1 MQELTK
7 RILSGACIGPVVLL
21 LFFFLP
27 TRWLFLFLFIVACLA
42 TYELTSISGS
52 KQKFL
57 VGILAVLSVIPLH
70 GASLSAFIFWL
81 MFSPL
86 VFLIYRVIASGG
98 DAQGVSDEIAAQ
110 VTVLLL
116 AQIFV
121 VLPIFYLYRLRE
133 ANLYFPIILVVT
145 IWASDTGA
153 YFIGKTFG
161 KKRLAPRISPKKTY
175 AGLFGALFG
184 GAVLTLAFGKL
195 LGINL
200 FESIVVGVM
209 VGLLGQLGDIFESIV
224 KRVYNVKDSSG
235 LIPGHGGMLDRIDSF
250 LFSAP
255 FFYHYLV
262 GFAK

>member
-7 RILSGACIGPVVLL
+7 RILSGASIGPVVLL

-27 TRWLFLFLFIVACLA
+27 ARWLFLFLFIVACLA
-42 TYELTSISGS
+42 TSELISISGA

-57 VGILAVLSVIPLH
+57 VGALAVLSVIPLY
-70 GASLSAFIFWL
+70 GGSLSAFIFWL

-86 VFLIYRVIASGG
+86 VFLIYRMIASGE
-98 DAQGVSDEIAAQ
+98 DTQGVNEDMAGQ
-110 VTVLLL
+110 VTVLI
-116 AQIFV
+116 ASQIFII
-121 VLPIFYLYRLRE
+121 LPLFYLYRLRE
-133 ANLYFPIILVVT
+133 TNLYFPIILVVT

-250 LFSAP
+250 LFSTP

>member
-1 MQELTK
+1 VQELTK

-27 TRWLFLFLFIVACLA
+27 GRLLFFFLFIVACLA
-42 TYELTSISGS
+42 TYELLSISGTEE
-52 KQKFL
+52 KFL
-57 VGILAVLSVIPLH
+57 VGALAVLSVIPLH
-70 GASLSAFIFWL
+70 GASPSAFIIWL

-86 VFLIYRVIASGG
+86 VVLIYHMIAPGEES
-98 DAQGVSDEIAAQ
+98 QRLNEEIAAR
-110 VTVLLL
+110 VAVLVIS
-116 AQIFV
+116 QIFI
-121 VLPIFYLYRLRE
+121 VLPLSYLYRLRE
-133 ANLYFPIILVVT
+133 VNLYFPIILILT

-184 GAVLTLAFGKL
+184 GAALTLAFGRM
-195 LGINL
+195 LGLDII
-200 FESIVVGVM
+200 ESILVGSM
-209 VGLLGQLGDIFESIV
+209 IGLLGQLGDIFESIA
-224 KRVYNVKDSSG
+224 KRVYGVKDSSG

-250 LFSAP
+250 LFSTP
-255 FFYHYLV
+255 FLYHYLA

>member
-1 MQELTK
+1 VQELTK

-27 TRWLFLFLFIVACLA
+27 GSWLFLFLFIVACLA
-42 TYELTSISGS
+42 AYELISISGT

-70 GASLSAFIFWL
+70 GGSLSAFIIWL

-86 VFLIYRVIASGG
+86 VFLIYRMMASGE
-98 DAQGVSDEIAAQ
+98 DTLGVNEEIAGQ
-110 VTVLLL
+110 VTVLVV

-121 VLPIFYLYRLRE
+121 VLPLYYLYRLRE
-133 ANLYFPIILVVT
+133 VNLYFPIILVVT

-184 GAVLTLAFGKL
+184 GAVLTLAFGRV
-195 LGINL
+195 LGIDRL
-200 FESIVVGVM
+200 ESIAVGAM
-209 VGLLGQLGDIFESIV
+209 IGLFGQLGDIFESIV

-250 LFSAP
+250 LFSTP
-255 FFYHYLV
+255 FFYHYLM
-262 GFAK
+262 GFAR

>member
-1 MQELTK
+1 L
-7 RILSGACIGPVVLL
+7 I
-21 LFFFLP
+21 
-27 TRWLFLFLFIVACLA
+27 
-42 TYELTSISGS
+42 SISGT

-70 GASLSAFIFWL
+70 GGSLSAFIIWL

-86 VFLIYRVIASGG
+86 VFLIYRMIASGE
-98 DAQGVSDEIAAQ
+98 DTLGVNEEIAGQ
-110 VTVLLL
+110 VTVLVV

-121 VLPIFYLYRLRE
+121 VLPLYYLYRLRE
-133 ANLYFPIILVVT
+133 VNLYFPIILVVT

-184 GAVLTLAFGKL
+184 GAVLTLAFGRV
-195 LGINL
+195 LGIDRL
-200 FESIVVGVM
+200 ESIAVGAM
-209 VGLLGQLGDIFESIV
+209 IGLFGQLGDIFESIV

-250 LFSAP
+250 LFSTP
-255 FFYHYLV
+255 FFYHYLM
-262 GFAK
+262 GFAR

>member
-27 TRWLFLFLFIVACLA
+27 TRWLFFFLFIVACLA
-42 TYELTSISGS
+42 TYELISISGT
-52 KQKFL
+52 KDKFL
-57 VGILAVLSVIPLH
+57 VGVLAVLSVIPLY
-70 GASLSAFIFWL
+70 GAPLSAFIIWL

-86 VFLIYRVIASGG
+86 VFLIYRMIASGEES
-98 DAQGVSDEIAAQ
+98 QGVNEETAGRVAVLVVSQ
-110 VTVLLL
+110 VF
-116 AQIFV
+116 I
-121 VLPIFYLYRLRE
+121 VLPLFYLYRLRE
-133 ANLYFPIILVVT
+133 ANLYFPIILILT

-161 KKRLAPRISPKKTY
+161 KKLLAPLISPRKTY

-184 GAVLTLAFGKL
+184 GAVLTLAFGKM
-195 LGINL
+195 LGMDML
-200 FESIVVGVM
+200 ESIVVGAM
-209 VGLLGQLGDIFESIV
+209 IGLLGQLGDIFESIA
-224 KRVYNVKDSSG
+224 KRVYHVKDSSA

-250 LFSAP
+250 LFSTP
-255 FFYHYLV
+255 FLYHYLM

>member
-7 RILSGACIGPVVLL
+7 RILSGVCLGPIIVL

-27 TRWLFLFLFIVACLA
+27 TRLFFFLLFIVACLA
-42 TYELTSISGS
+42 THELLSISGT
-52 KQKFL
+52 KDKFL
-57 VGILAVLSVIPLH
+57 VGALAVLSVIPLY
-70 GASLSAFIFWL
+70 GAPASAFIIWL

-86 VFLIYRVIASGG
+86 VFLLYRIIASGEES
-98 DAQGVSDEIAAQ
+98 QGLNEEIAGR
-110 VTVLLL
+110 VTVLVVS
-116 AQIFV
+116 QVFI
-121 VLPIFYLYRLRE
+121 VLPLFYLYRLRE
-133 ANLYFPIILVVT
+133 VNLYFPIILLLT

-184 GAVLTLAFGKL
+184 GAMLTLAFGKM
-195 LGINL
+195 LGMNIA
-200 FESIVVGVM
+200 ESIVVGAM
-209 VGLLGQLGDIFESIV
+209 IGLLGQLGDIFESIA
-224 KRVYNVKDSSG
+224 KRVYNVKDSSA

-250 LFSAP
+250 LFSTP
-255 FFYHYLV
+255 FLYHYLV